1 MNLNETKQRDQW
13 GSKIGFIL
21 AAAGS
26 AVGLGNIW
34 KFPYLA
40 GSNGG
45 GAFVFVY
52 FAILI
57 VVGFTLMMAE
67 LTIGRH
73 TQLSPVGAY
82 RKIKAKW
89 AWVGAI
95 GVIAGFLI
103 LSFYSVIGGWVI
115 NYIVKALTGGFH
127 VADSSQFATI
137 FTSFI
142 TSPIEPII
150 YQAIFMVLTVGIVI
164 GGISGGIE
172 KYSKILMPGLFI
184 MLIVVVL
191 RSLTLPNAMEGVKFF
206 LVPDFSEITPSVI
219 LSALGQV
226 FFSLSLGM
234 GAMITY
240 GSYLSK
246 EENLVTSSFQ
256 IPLLDTA
263 VALLAGLA
271 ILPAVFSFGFSPEQG
286 PGLLFITL
294 PAVFDAMPLGT
305 IFGFL
310 FFVLVLFAAVTSSI
324 SLLEVSVSYVVD
336 ELNWDRKKAS
346 LLLGLIIFI
355 LGVPSSLGLGV
366 WDHISLVKGKDILDS
381 VSFVAENIFLP
392 LGGMLLCIFIGWV
405 WGLDNA
411 YKEVTNEGKI
421 KFGLMHVWGFLVKY
435 VAPIAILIVFIQ
447 GIMA

>member
-115 NYIVKALTGGFH
+115 NYIVKSLTGGFH

-256 IPLLDTA
+256 IPLLDTVA
-263 VALLAGLA
+263 ALLAGLA

>member
-1 MNLNETKQRDQW
+1 MNLNETKQREQW

-52 FAILI
+52 FGLLLI
-57 VVGFTLMMAE
+57 IGFTLMMAE
-67 LTIGRH
+67 LTVGRH

-82 RKIKAKW
+82 RKIKEKW

-95 GVIAGFLI
+95 GVLAGFLI

-115 NYIVKALTGGFH
+115 NYIVKALTGAFH
-127 VADSSQFATI
+127 VADASEFATM
-137 FTSFI
+137 FGSFI
-142 TSPIEPII
+142 SSPFEPII
-150 YQAIFMVLTVGIVI
+150 YQAIFMLMTVGIVI

-172 KYSKILMPGLFI
+172 KYSKILMPGLFV
-184 MLIVVVL
+184 MLMLVVI
-191 RSLTLPNAMEGVKFF
+191 RSITLPNAMEGVKFF
-206 LVPDFSEITPSVI
+206 LVPDFSKITPAV
-219 LSALGQV
+219 LLAALGQV

-246 EENLVTSSFQ
+246 DENLVSSSFQ

-286 PGLLFITL
+286 PGLLFVTL
-294 PAVFDAMPLGT
+294 PAVFDAMPLGGV
-305 IFGFL
+305 FGFL

-346 LLLGLIIFI
+346 LVLGLIIFI
-355 LGVPSSLGLGV
+355 IGVPSSLGLGV
-366 WDHISLVKGKDILDS
+366 WDHIKLIKGKDILDT
-381 VSFVAENIFLP
+381 VSFIAENVLLP
-392 LGGMLLCIFIGWV
+392 LGGMLLCIFIGWI

-411 YKEVTNEGKI
+411 YKEVTNDGKI
-421 KFGLMHVWGFLVKY
+421 KFGLMHVWGFLIKY
-435 VAPIAILIVFIQ
+435 IAPIAILVVFLQ
-447 GIMA
+447 GVFA